1 MSLIWY
7 NKVFVAKDF
16 KIKSALE
23 VRKRATIK
31 PLNCSVFGVFKWFR
45 KYFPHSSFLSLYFL
59 FLEIFPVVMSV
70 DLFSRVYRSCAPFCL
85 F

>member
-31 PLNCSVFGVFKWFR
+31 PLNCAVFGVFKWFR
-45 KYFPHSSFLSLYFL
+45 KYFSPLIFFKFIFSIPRDFSSGD
-59 FLEIFPVVMSV
+59 V
-70 DLFSRVYRSCAPFCL
+70 C
-85 F
+85 